1 MSNEQRNERNANTTN
16 PNTTGAQGMASEP
29 VISVRDLTVSFASEA
44 GTVHAVRG
52 MNFDLYPGKTLGIVG
67 ESGSGKSVTSMAIM
81 GLLDKNASVKGSITY
96 HGEELLNKSDFE
108 MSEIRGKGIAMV
120 FQDPLSALTPVFSIG
135 DQIKEALVTHNP
147 KMTEQQIHDRSIEL
161 MNLVGIPD
169 PEGRL
174 KSFPHEFSGGMRQRV
189 MIAMAIANDPDVIIA
204 DEPTTA
210 LDVTIQAQVLEVLRK
225 AQRETGAA
233 VIFITHDLGVI
244 AGVADDIV
252 VMYAGRP
259 VEKADVDSIFDHP
272 AMPYTMGLLGA
283 VPRSDRERNSRLV
296 PIPGSPMN
304 LVNMPKGCPFAP
316 RCPLATDICHTTEP
330 AMEPVPG
337 RPGQFVACH
346 RTQEI
351 VSKGL
356 TFHDVYTVAEAA
368 KSKFAGVPRDERKM
382 VLDVKHMRKTFPL
395 TAGGF
400 LRRKIGEVKA
410 VDDVTLDVREGETVA
425 LVGESG
431 SGKSTT
437 LMEIMAFKQPQDG
450 EIEMFGTKLEH
461 KMPREKRRELRSSVQ
476 YVFQDP
482 MSSLDPRLPIYDIL
496 AEPMKVQHY
505 SKEQIRERIGELMRL
520 VELNPDQVDRF
531 PTQFSGGQRQRIAI
545 ARALSVNPKLV
556 LLDEPVSALD
566 VSIQAGVI
574 NLLED
579 LQNKLGVAYLF
590 VAHNLSV
597 VRHISSRVAVM
608 YLGRIVESGDTEDV
622 FEHPLHPYTQAL
634 ISAVPVPD
642 PKAERTRQRI
652 VLEGEVPSPT
662 ETFEGCPFMGR
673 CPLMPK
679 LSAEQQAR
687 CRGERPALR
696 PYDTSRPSGHQ
707 VACHFA

>member
-44 GTVHAVRG
+44 GTVRAVRG

-351 VSKGL
+351 VDKGL

-461 KMPREKRRELRSSVQ
+461 KIPREKRRELRSSVQ

-634 ISAVPVPD
+634 ISVVPVPD

>member
-1 MSNEQRNERNANTTN
+1 MSDERNASNVTTN
-16 PNTTGAQGMASEP
+16 TNPDTTGAQGMASEP

-96 HGEELLNKSDFE
+96 HGEELLNKSDLE

-169 PEGRL
+169 PEDRL

-368 KSKFAGVPRDERKM
+368 KSKFAGIPRDERKM

-437 LMEIMAFKQPQDG
+437 LMEIMEFKQPQDG

-461 KMPREKRRELRSSVQ
+461 KIPREKRRELRSAVQ

-652 VLEGEVPSPT
+652 VLQGEVPSPT